1 MSILSESRVG
11 TELLVDQEVLE
22 SVLNSD
28 PDSITQTGFVR
39 LFYGESEPE
48 VNEDSKESVDL
59 DEELVPLEGCTQE
72 DVGWMRVSYGEVQG
86 IGGQSGVCIQPPESN
101 WRLYANITE

>member
-1 MSILSESRVG
+1 MCDTFGKSGRYRTFGRPGGARVCL
-11 TELLVDQEVLE
+11 ELG
-22 SVLNSD
+22 
-28 PDSITQTGFVR
+28 PGFVR
-39 LFYGESEPE
+39 LFYGEWEPY

-59 DEELVPLEGCTQE
+59 DEELGPLEGCTQE
-72 DVGWMRVSYGEVQG
+72 DVGWMRVSYGEVHG